1 METDVY
7 QLRYFAVRNF
17 RSIKNEQK
25 IIFNNNRVVAIYGA
39 NASGKTN
46 LARSLKFVRWFVA
59 NSANADIS
67 EIPYEP
73 FKLNVETRTK
83 PSVFTVEFGDGSE
96 AYKYT
101 FSVDASSIVFEEL
114 VDLSSNRPKIIFTRQ
129 NDDLNASASKYGFGK
144 QLFGL
149 TRKSTLLI
157 TKAYENNNEYA
168 RKVFAMIQSFRV
180 LTIGDGGLKGWGSK
194 VIRDNPQSKQ
204 RVLEYLKRADLWIRD
219 FDIEDRDFPDDL
231 INALPFREEEK
242 NKLRAKRFT
251 SVKTKHAVR
260 DDDGNIIDYEM
271 FDMGDDESAGTN
283 NFFDMIMPIIEALDN
298 NLVLYI
304 DEFGSSLH
312 QDMSRL
318 IIEIFKSEHDSTAQL
333 IVNTH
338 DAGLMDSDVLSA
350 KEIYIVEKTHTENS
364 ILYPLISSK
373 GYRSNDAGKLEKRFR
388 SGLYGGVPKIKK
400 LESHERE

>member
-1 METDVY
+1 METNAY
-7 QLRYFAVRNF
+7 QLRYFAVENF
-17 RSIKNEQK
+17 RSIKSEQK

-67 EIPYEP
+67 AIPYEP
-73 FKLNVETRTK
+73 FKLNVDTRTK
-83 PSVFTVEFGDGSE
+83 PSLFTIEFGNGSE
-96 AYKYT
+96 AFKYT

-129 NDDLNASASKYGFGK
+129 NDDLNTSASKYGFGK

-180 LTIGDGGLKGWGSK
+180 LTVGDGGLKGWGSK

-231 INALPFREEEK
+231 INALPFKEEEK
-242 NKLRAKRFT
+242 NKLRAERFT
-251 SVKTKHAVR
+251 SIKTKHAVR
-260 DDDGNIIDYEM
+260 DDDGNIIGYEM
-271 FDMGDDESAGTN
+271 FDMGDEESAGTN
-283 NFFDMIMPIIEALDN
+283 NFFDMIMPIIEAL
-298 NLVLYI
+298 I
-304 DEFGSSLH
+304 T
-312 QDMSRL
+312 
-318 IIEIFKSEHDSTAQL
+318 I
-333 IVNTH
+333 
-338 DAGLMDSDVLSA
+338 
-350 KEIYIVEKTHTENS
+350 
-364 ILYPLISSK
+364 
-373 GYRSNDAGKLEKRFR
+373 
-388 SGLYGGVPKIKK
+388 
-400 LESHERE
+400 